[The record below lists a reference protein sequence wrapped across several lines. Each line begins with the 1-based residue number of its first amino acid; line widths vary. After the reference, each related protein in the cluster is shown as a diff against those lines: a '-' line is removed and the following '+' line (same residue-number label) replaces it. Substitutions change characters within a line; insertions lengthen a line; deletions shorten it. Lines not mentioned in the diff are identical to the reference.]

1 MKLTKNQVE
10 RICSTLSVRRPCINC
25 GYDGPVNGPMKAV
38 NLESS
43 VLTSNDID
51 ITGSMRFLTFV
62 CPKCG
67 YTMFFNHRQPIGKP
81 MTKYHHRIH
90 KHVCIFF

>member
-43 VLTSNDID
+43 VLTSNEYAFSDFRL
-51 ITGSMRFLTFV
+51 SKMW
-62 CPKCG
+62 
-67 YTMFFNHRQPIGKP
+67 
-81 MTKYHHRIH
+81 IH
-90 KHVCIFF
+90 DVF

>member
-67 YTMFFNHRQPIGKP
+67 YKNRDA
-81 MTKYHHRIH
+81 
-90 KHVCIFF
+90 V

>member
-51 ITGSMRFLTFV
+51 ITGSMRFLTLV

-67 YTMFFNHRQPIGKP
+67 YTMFFNIDNLLENP
-81 MTKYHHRIH
+81 
-90 KHVCIFF
+90 